1 MSSTSNVETLEPSDL
16 PLLSL
21 PDSFRQRSD
30 VETLEVDDLPLSS
43 LPDSSRRRLAVG
55 TLKVEDLTLSS
66 LPGFSRQTCHS
77 LVFPALPVVPATV
90 MASDSFRRRSAMET
104 LEVDDLPLSS
114 LLESSH
120 RRSTV
125 EILAVQYL
133 PVDSRHWRPAT
144 LKSSRH
150 FLPDPPLSSLPDSS
164 CWRLAVGTLE
174 VEDMPTAPDRGDIGG
189 GGPAILNSFPL
200 FPPTPSRV
208 DIGGAGPATSQETLE
223 VEDLLLSILA
233 DSSRSAVGSLE
244 VNELPHSSLLDS
256 FRPTRHI
263 QVFPTLPADPATLKS
278 SQLFPTALG
287 RGDIR
292 VGRPSTL
299 LETLEVEDLP
309 LSSLP
314 DSSPLPS
321 AVGTLDVEN
330 LPHSSLLNSSRRL

>member
-55 TLKVEDLTLSS
+55 TLKVEDLTFSS

-133 PVDSRHWRPAT
+133 PVDSRHW
-144 LKSSRH
+144 
-150 FLPDPPLSSLPDSS
+150 SLPDSS